1 MIRHFIALI
10 LFCFALTACSD
21 NPWNNP
27 YPKNET
33 KNNIRY
39 TSFFSQPK
47 TFDPAKSYSNDETI
61 IIGQI
66 YEPPLQYHLLKRP
79 YTLVPLTASKL
90 PEIQYLSS
98 TGKILSKDAT
108 DDQVAYTIYTVSI
121 KPGIYYQPHPAF
133 TRDAKGKYLYHHL
146 AFSELKHYKELSDFK
161 NLGTREL
168 VAQDYVY
175 EIKRLAAPGVNS
187 PIFGLMSTKI
197 LGLDAYSKQLT
208 QATKSRP
215 RNDFLDLRN
224 YPLSGAQ
231 ELDRYRYRII
241 IKGKYPQFLYWLSM
255 PFFSPIPWEVDY
267 FYSLLRKEQNN
278 INFDW
283 YPVGTGAYYL
293 TDNNP
298 NRKIVL
304 EKNPFF
310 HSEFFP
316 SEGSANDIASGYLK
330 NAGKRLP
337 FINKAIFTLEKE
349 SIPRWNKFLQGY
361 YDQSAISS
369 DSFDQAIQIDS
380 KGNPIL
386 TPRLKTMG
394 VYLQT
399 SVALSMSYLGFNML
413 DPVVGGQS
421 ERARKL
427 RQAISIAVDF
437 DEYISLFLNGRGI
450 PAQGPIPPGIF
461 GYLPGEVGINP
472 YVYKWQNNMPKH
484 LPIEFARQLMRE
496 AGYQNGIDPKTGDPL
511 ILNYDVTTTSGPED
525 KALLDWMREQF
536 SKIGIELN
544 IRATEYNRFQE
555 KVRTGQTQIFL
566 WAWIADYPDPENF
579 LFLLYGPNRKVVSG
593 GENAANYNN
602 PEYNKLFDQMKNL
615 PNSPERQAIINKML
629 AIVRLD
635 SPWVWGVNPKNFV
648 LSQVWNQPSKI
659 SDISYNTLKYQQID
673 PSLRFRLQILWNKKV
688 IWPLLVLILLGL
700 LIMLPV
706 VIRYRQKER
715 QSIKD

>member
-1 MIRHFIALI
+1 MVRDIIVLI
-10 LFCFALTACSD
+10 LCLVLTACNE

-39 TSFFSQPK
+39 TSFFAQPK
-47 TFDPAKSYSNDETI
+47 TFDPAKSYSNDETV

-90 PEIQYLSS
+90 PDIQYLNSA
-98 TGKILSKDAT
+98 GQLLPNDAT
-108 DDQVAYTIYTVSI
+108 DDQVAYTIYTISI
-121 KPGIYYQPHPAF
+121 KPGIYYQPHPALA
-133 TRDAKGKYLYHHL
+133 RDAQGNYLYSDSSL
-146 AFSELKHYKELSDFK
+146 RKLSHYKELSDFK
-161 NLGTREL
+161 KMGTREL

-197 LGLDAYSKQLT
+197 LGLDTYSKQLSQIAKKLPKNT
-208 QATKSRP
+208 
-215 RNDFLDLRN
+215 FLDLRD

-231 ELDRYRYRII
+231 ELDRYRYRVI
-241 IKGKYPQFLYWLSM
+241 IKGKYPQFIYWLSM
-255 PFFSPIPWEVDY
+255 PFFSPIPFEADH
-267 FYSLLRKEQNN
+267 FYALLKKGQSN

-283 YPVGTGAYYL
+283 YPIGTGAYYL

-298 NRKIVL
+298 NKKIVL
-304 EKNPFF
+304 ERNPFF

-316 SEGSANDIASGYLK
+316 SEGSAKDKAAGYLK

-337 FINKAIFTLEKE
+337 FIDKAIFTLEKE

-361 YDQSAISS
+361 YDQSTIGS

-386 TPRLKTMG
+386 TSALKKMG

-399 SVALSMSYLGFNML
+399 SVSLSMSYLGFNML
-413 DPVVGGQS
+413 DPVVGGRT

-427 RQAISIAVDF
+427 RQAIAIAVDF

-461 GYLPGEVGINP
+461 GYLPGEAGINP
-472 YVYKWQNNMPKH
+472 YVYTWQNDMPKR
-484 LPIEFARQLMRE
+484 LPIAAARQLMRE
-496 AGYQNGIDPKTGDPL
+496 AGYANGIDPKTGDPL

-579 LFLLYGPNRKVVSG
+579 LFLLYGPNSKAVSG
-593 GENAANYNN
+593 GENATNYNS
-602 PEYNKLFDQMKNL
+602 PDFDTLFDQMKNL

-629 AIVRLD
+629 AIVRRD

-648 LSQVWNQPSKI
+648 LSQVWNQPSKL
-659 SDISYNTLKYQQID
+659 SDISYNVLKYQQID
-673 PSLRFRLQILWNKKV
+673 PMLRYRLQILWNKKV
-688 IWPLLVLILLGL
+688 IWPLLVIILLGF

-706 VIRYRQKER
+706 VIRYLQKER
-715 QSIKD
+715 QSIKN